1 MADVTDPSK
10 KASTNESFRKQGT
23 YRCQVK
29 LFGSWKS
36 FTSDPLLVTFRG
48 VLNGIVTIQTK
59 NAVDIITEMNKV
71 VNIITDVRKLF
82 FKKT

>member
-1 MADVTDPSK
+1 LAKVTDPSK
-10 KASTNESFRKQGT
+10 EASTNESFQKQGT

-59 NAVDIITEMNKV
+59 NAVDIISEMNKV
-71 VNIITDVRKLF
+71 VNIITDVSKFL
-82 FKKT
+82 KTT